1 MKASEALQKAKAL
14 IQSPER
20 WIQGNYAR
28 DKEGNAVLTTDPAA
42 CAFCARGA
50 LLKVYDCTQTDP
62 TSEFKTAHAVLVTA
76 SNQVT
81 PYLHSGV
88 IYVNDYCGHAK
99 ALEMFDR
106 AIVLALQ
113 HEAGVFPDE

>member
-50 LLKVYDCTQTDP
+50 LLKAYDCSQTDP
-62 TSEFKTAHAVLVTA
+62 TREYKLADTILFQASCQILPHAT
-76 SNQVT
+76 
-81 PYLHSGV
+81 GV
-88 IYVNDYCGHAK
+88 VHVNDQYGHAK